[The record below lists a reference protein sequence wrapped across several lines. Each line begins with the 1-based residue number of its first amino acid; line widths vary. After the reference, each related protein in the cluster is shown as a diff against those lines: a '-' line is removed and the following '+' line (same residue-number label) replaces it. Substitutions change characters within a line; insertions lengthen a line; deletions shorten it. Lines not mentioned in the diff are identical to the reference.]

1 MQIDWWKVAFVL
13 SFLHGERLKNSYYTP
28 LNSLTEKKFSL
39 SCNYWTLIHWVEE
52 SLTWQECQLK
62 ELLKSYTSSGEKK
75 FFEKLARWS
84 CWGPKAW
91 FCKQSSRKRKFEKW
105 VGHEIFFENLGGSRI
120 FFFENLG
127 GSWNSPWNFGW
138 VLKFTLKF
146 WVGHEKFSDFWKCI
160 PAPVD

>member
-62 ELLKSYTSSGEKK
+62 ELLKSYTLSGEKK

-105 VGHEIFFENLGGSRI
+105 VGHEIFFENLGGSRN
-120 FFFENLG
+120 FF
-127 GSWNSPWNFGW
+127 WKFGW

-146 WVGHEKFSDFWKCI
+146 WVGLEIHHEILGGSWKFFRLLKMYPGPCGL
-160 PAPVD
+160 